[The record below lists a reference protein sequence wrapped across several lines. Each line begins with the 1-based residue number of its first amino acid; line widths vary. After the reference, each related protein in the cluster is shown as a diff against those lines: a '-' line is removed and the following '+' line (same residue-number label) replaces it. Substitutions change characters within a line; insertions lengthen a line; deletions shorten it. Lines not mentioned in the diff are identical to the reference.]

1 VTKTPLLRL
10 KTLQVLITLANNK
23 TGQIHLALALPNT
36 VSTPTINDF
45 KELQQELNKVVYSS
59 TVQLD

>member
-10 KTLQVLITLANNK
+10 KTLQVIITLGNNK

-36 VSTPTINDF
+36 VATPTINDF
-45 KELQQELNKVVYSS
+45 KELQQELDKVVYSS